1 MFHCCWYPVHEI
13 GGFFFC
19 VITFYVIIVHWL
31 LRIDEVYDTFH
42 LRCLSLPLVS
52 NQNMSITPFL
62 FLFSSD
68 MFAMLTL
75 VVTKFIQDKV
85 NIFQCICCGSFQIY
99 MLIVTYHFAR
109 IDHDTDLSFLFW
121 NLFSLFLRDSS
132 QHLCFLPIS
141 DCCKIGSC
149 QAITF
154 HWIFS
159 NYPFTHMN
167 KVFFGGIRKKLLMS
181 PSQNMYVFSIFFG

>member
-99 MLIVTYHFAR
+99 LLVVAYCSAHTDNDTCLNSVPWSLPRLFLHACSQNPWCLPLSNCSEFFHVWQWHFTESLPTIHVLIWINTFLQSSHLPFRSPSASLLAR
-109 IDHDTDLSFLFW
+109 I
-121 NLFSLFLRDSS
+121 
-132 QHLCFLPIS
+132 
-141 DCCKIGSC
+141 GS
-149 QAITF
+149 
-154 HWIFS
+154 
-159 NYPFTHMN
+159 
-167 KVFFGGIRKKLLMS
+167 
-181 PSQNMYVFSIFFG
+181 